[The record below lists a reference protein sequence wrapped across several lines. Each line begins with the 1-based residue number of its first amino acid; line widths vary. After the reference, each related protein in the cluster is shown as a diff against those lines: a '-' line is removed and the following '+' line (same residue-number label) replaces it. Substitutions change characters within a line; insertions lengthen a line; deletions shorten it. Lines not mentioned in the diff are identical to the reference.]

1 MATLEFQDYSIYYEV
16 YGKGKPL
23 LILNGIMMSTASW
36 QMFIASFSQKNQL
49 ILVDMLD
56 HVNLLS

>member
-23 LILNGIMMSTASW
+23 LIQSPLDPPRPLG
-36 QMFIASFSQKNQL
+36 K
-49 ILVDMLD
+49 MLEKKP
-56 HVNLLS
+56 L